1 MFCSVSRAMLLP
13 ILGLIVPAM
22 AAEQPDSTP
31 ANSPARKVKQY
42 TIEQF
47 MDTEKVGGAAFSFDE
62 KSILFHSNKTG
73 IFNVYSLP
81 VGGGALKQFTNST
94 RESTYLV
101 SAFPADSRFLY
112 THDTGGN
119 ENSHI
124 YLRQADGSE
133 KDLTPGENVKANFL
147 GWRYDRKAFLIS
159 TNARNAKFFDVY
171 QVSTTDLKPRLL
183 FQDDVGLA
191 FSDFAR
197 NGRFLAFTKSG
208 RSTSDSDVYIYNTET
223 KELKDV
229 TTHDGDEKNVAQV
242 FDLNSHYLYFLSDQG
257 GEFSYIAR
265 YDLSNSERAEV
276 QKASWD
282 ITGMTFSRNGK
293 YCVVT
298 TNEDARSKISITEVA
313 SNRAVDLPNL
323 PDGDITD
330 VAISDSEAKMAF
342 YHNGSRSPADL
353 YSYDFGTRKVA
364 RLTKSL
370 SSQINQADLI
380 QGKVVRFKSF
390 DGLAIPAILYQPGSV
405 AAGESVPALVRVHG
419 GPGGQARLTYS
430 PSTQFLVNHGYTV
443 LDVNNRGSSGYGKT
457 FFAADDRKHGREPL
471 WDCVEGKKYLI
482 SLGNVDAKRIG
493 IFGGSYGGYM
503 VLAALTFKPEEFAV
517 GVDMFG
523 ISNWVRTLKSIP
535 AYWEAERKSLY
546 AEIGDPVAQE
556 NMLRDISPLF
566 HADQIVH
573 PLLVLQG
580 ANDPRVLKAE
590 SDEIV
595 DAVKKKG
602 GVAEYLVFED
612 EGHGF
617 SKKSNEIR
625 AWQTVLTF
633 LDKYLR
639 GGE

>member
-1 MFCSVSRAMLLP
+1 M
-13 ILGLIVPAM
+13 
-22 AAEQPDSTP
+22 
-31 ANSPARKVKQY
+31 
-42 TIEQF
+42 
-47 MDTEKVGGAAFSFDE
+47 
-62 KSILFHSNKTG
+62 
-73 IFNVYSLP
+73 
-81 VGGGALKQFTNST
+81 
-94 RESTYLV
+94 
-101 SAFPADSRFLY
+101 
-112 THDTGGN
+112 
-119 ENSHI
+119 
-124 YLRQADGSE
+124 
-133 KDLTPGENVKANFL
+133 
-147 GWRYDRKAFLIS
+147 
-159 TNARNAKFFDVY
+159 
-171 QVSTTDLKPRLL
+171 
-183 FQDDVGLA
+183 
-191 FSDFAR
+191 
-197 NGRFLAFTKSG
+197 
-208 RSTSDSDVYIYNTET
+208 
-223 KELKDV
+223 
-229 TTHDGDEKNVAQV
+229 
-242 FDLNSHYLYFLSDQG
+242 
-257 GEFSYIAR
+257 
-265 YDLSNSERAEV
+265 
-276 QKASWD
+276 
-282 ITGMTFSRNGK
+282 
-293 YCVVT
+293 
-298 TNEDARSKISITEVA
+298 
-313 SNRAVDLPNL
+313 
-323 PDGDITD
+323 
-330 VAISDSEAKMAF
+330 
-342 YHNGSRSPADL
+342 
-353 YSYDFGTRKVA
+353 
-364 RLTKSL
+364 
-370 SSQINQADLI
+370 
-380 QGKVVRFKSF
+380 
-390 DGLAIPAILYQPGSV
+390 
-405 AAGESVPALVRVHG
+405 HG

-482 SLGNVDAKRIG
+482 SLGNIDGKRIG

-535 AYWEAERKSLY
+535 AYWEADRKSLY

-566 HADQIVH
+566 HADQIVR